1 MGREEEDDDPL
12 IPPTG
17 VREPIA
23 EFLLAMFLAFSFL
36 FQFPNLLQMATF
48 CICMRQGEVDQGSSV
63 MVNY

>member
-23 EFLLAMFLAFSFL
+23 EFLLAMFLFFFFL
-36 FQFPNLLQMATF
+36 FQFPNLFTNGHFLHMYE
-48 CICMRQGEVDQGSSV
+48 RQGEVDEAAL
-63 MVNY
+63 